1 VEIRFLGHACFE
13 LTEGDTRVLVDPF
26 LTGNPKAAAA
36 ASEVEPTH
44 IFLTHGHADHWGD
57 VVDIAKRTGAQCV
70 AIAELAG
77 ELGDHGVEKTTDP
90 NLGGTV
96 EFDGGSVRLVPAWH
110 TSTTPGGT
118 INTPAGLVI
127 NLGGKTVYHLGDTA
141 LFSDLRLVGERD
153 RLEVA
158 LMCIGGHYTM
168 DRHDATIAAE
178 LIGARTIIPCHYDTF
193 PLIET
198 DAPAFKS
205 DVESRT
211 AAEGRVSTSV
221 EVLQPGES
229 FSV

>member
-57 VVDIAKRTGAQCV
+57 VVDIAKRTGAPCV
-70 AIAELAG
+70 AITELAG

-110 TSTTPGGT
+110 TSTTPAGT

-153 RLEVA
+153 RLDVA
-158 LMCIGGHYTM
+158 LVCIGGHYTM

-211 AAEGRVSTSV
+211 AGEGRVSTAV
-221 EVLQPGES
+221 EILQPGES